1 MLKKFLLTGCG
12 LILVVLFAVIGA
24 NYYSDY
30 QADQYHDLVVPYL
43 EKVIPKI
50 STWEVEVIKRNMSP
64 EAVESLSPE
73 QLEAV
78 VNEFSKLGELESFST
93 PKFDRISKERKGN
106 AIKGIEDT
114 ETVLTYTSQAVYE
127 NGEAKLTFKLIPEDE
142 KAKLHYFN
150 VQSNVLGQ

>member
-1 MLKKFLLTGCG
+1 MLKKFLLTGGG
-12 LILVVLFAVIGA
+12 LILVVLFAVFGA
-24 NYYSDY
+24 NYYSAY
-30 QADQYHDLVVPYL
+30 QAEQYRDMAVPYL

-50 STWEVEVIKRNMSP
+50 STWEVDAIKRNMPP

-78 VNEFSKLGELESFST
+78 VKEFSKLGELESFST

-127 NGEAKLTFKLIPEDE
+127 NGEAKLTFKLIAEDD
-142 KAKLHYFN
+142 KPKLHYFN
-150 VQSNVLGQ
+150 VQSDVLGQ